1 MSSALFPFEINYYFA
16 VTKTSVVVLLT
27 VLGYEEPDSPDGYE
41 SETFINVI
49 GSLLLEIKILASCFC
64 PGAIPPP

>member
-1 MSSALFPFEINYYFA
+1 M
-16 VTKTSVVVLLT
+16 TKTSVVVLLT